1 MQNEQIEKS
10 PEDRIK
16 ETDKTEKNAASK
28 GSRRGFWAVILIAV
42 VLIPLTIIISWR
54 LGDRKYYIASV
65 LIMIYSMIPFF
76 ISFERRK
83 PQPRE
88 LMTLAVMCAIAVV
101 SRAIFIAVPHF
112 KPIGAIVMITG
123 MAFGPQAGFMTGA
136 LSMLISDIIFGQ
148 GPWTPWQMLAF
159 GLIGFIAGLMSK
171 AEILSRKKPAFNA
184 LIGFLMIFLLV
195 GPILDT
201 STVFTM
207 IQIPGVEV
215 LAIYLAGIPINA
227 IHGSAVALGMLL
239 LTRPML
245 EKLDRIKVK
254 YGMMEL

>member
-1 MQNEQIEKS
+1 MQNQQIEK
-10 PEDRIK
+10 
-16 ETDKTEKNAASK
+16 KTTAGKS
-28 GSRRGFWAVILIAV
+28 SRRGFWAVIVVIV
-42 VLIPLTIIISWR
+42 VLIPLTIGISWY

-76 ISFERRK
+76 LSFERRK

-112 KPIGAIVMITG
+112 KPMGAVVMITA

-148 GPWTPWQMLAF
+148 GPWTPWQMFSF
-159 GLIGFIAGLMSK
+159 GMIGFASGLMAK
-171 AEILSRKKPAFNA
+171 AGILSEKRPVVNA
-184 LIGFLMIFLLV
+184 VIGFLMILCFA

-207 IQIPGVEV
+207 MQMPG
-215 LAIYLAGIPINA
+215 LDAAAIYLAGIPVNA

-239 LTRPML
+239 FTKPLM
-245 EKLDRIKVK
+245 EKLDRIKLK
-254 YGMMEL
+254 YGMMES